1 MKKTLLIFTAAI
13 LLSWPARAQ
22 IQLPKTGGAMEMTIK
37 EAIARLDGEPKLER
51 LKSAALKL
59 ADADVKGARG
69 WMRATNWA
77 AVLPVVKFTAEH
89 DMERDESI
97 DRYQDEPD
105 RWGADTDRDLGLQ
118 VSAQWNLGEIVFNP
132 DEVRVYGALANRAAR
147 REALLSVLVS
157 YYFERRKLQLTE
169 LVSPAS
175 DPMEALDKKMR
186 IEELTSLID
195 ASSDREDIVKLLV
208 PANEIAMDCGTGK
221 ATNMA
226 ILGAYVGYTKA
237 VEMESLKPLVRRQFE
252 RKPQFIDVNINVL
265 ARGYELGAK
274 AAAEAVN

>member
-1 MKKTLLIFTAAI
+1 MKNTLLVFTVVI
-13 LLSWPARAQ
+13 LLSWPAQAQ
-22 IQLPKTGGAMEMTIK
+22 IPLPKTGGAVGMTIK
-37 EAIARLDGEPKLER
+37 EAIARLAGEPKLER

-59 ADADVKGARG
+59 ADADVEGARG
-69 WMRATNWA
+69 WMRATNWV

-89 DMERDESI
+89 DMERDESL

-132 DEVRVYGALANRAAR
+132 DEVRVYSALANRAAR

-175 DPMEALDKKMR
+175 NPMAALDKRMR

-195 ASSDREDIVKLLV
+195 ALTGGLLSR
-208 PANEIAMDCGTGK
+208 
-221 ATNMA
+221 
-226 ILGAYVGYTKA
+226 Y
-237 VEMESLKPLVRRQFE
+237 LKP
-252 RKPQFIDVNINVL
+252 
-265 ARGYELGAK
+265 
-274 AAAEAVN
+274 

>member
-1 MKKTLLIFTAAI
+1 MKKAI
-13 LLSWPARAQ
+13 LILIVTIVTSWPAQAQ
-22 IQLPKTGGAMEMTIK
+22 IPVQNTGGAVGMTIK
-37 EAIARLDGEPKLER
+37 EATARLAGEPRLER
-51 LKSAALKL
+51 LKSAALRL
-59 ADADVKGARG
+59 ADADVEGARG

-89 DMERDESI
+89 DMERDESL

-169 LVSPAS
+169 LVSPATDS
-175 DPMEALDKKMR
+175 MKALDIRMR

-195 ASSDREDIVKLLV
+195 ALTGGLLSR
-208 PANEIAMDCGTGK
+208 
-221 ATNMA
+221 
-226 ILGAYVGYTKA
+226 Y
-237 VEMESLKPLVRRQFE
+237 LKP
-252 RKPQFIDVNINVL
+252 
-265 ARGYELGAK
+265 
-274 AAAEAVN
+274 

>member
-1 MKKTLLIFTAAI
+1 MKKAI
-13 LLSWPARAQ
+13 LILIVTIVTSWPAQAQ
-22 IQLPKTGGAMEMTIK
+22 IPVQNTGGAVGMTIK
-37 EAIARLDGEPKLER
+37 EATARLAGEPRLER
-51 LKSAALKL
+51 LKSAALRL
-59 ADADVKGARG
+59 ADADVEGARG

-89 DMERDESI
+89 DMERDESL

-118 VSAQWNLGEIVFNP
+118 VSAQWNLGEIVLNP

-169 LVSPAS
+169 LVSPATDS
-175 DPMEALDKKMR
+175 MKALDIRMR

-195 ASSDREDIVKLLV
+195 ALTGGLLSR
-208 PANEIAMDCGTGK
+208 
-221 ATNMA
+221 
-226 ILGAYVGYTKA
+226 Y
-237 VEMESLKPLVRRQFE
+237 LKP
-252 RKPQFIDVNINVL
+252 
-265 ARGYELGAK
+265 
-274 AAAEAVN
+274 

>member
-1 MKKTLLIFTAAI
+1 MKKALLIVTAVV
-13 LLSWPARAQ
+13 LTSWSAQAQ
-22 IQLPKTGGAMEMTIK
+22 IPLPKAGGAVGMTIK
-37 EAIARLDGEPKLER
+37 EAVARLAGEPKLER

-59 ADADVKGARG
+59 ADADVEGARG
-69 WMRATNWA
+69 WMQATHWA

-89 DMERDESI
+89 DMERDESL

-132 DEVRVYGALANRAAR
+132 DEVRVYSALANRAAR

-157 YYFERRKLQLTE
+157 YYFERRKLQLME

-175 DPMEALDKKMR
+175 DPMKALDKRMR

-195 ASSDREDIVKLLV
+195 ALTGGLLSR
-208 PANEIAMDCGTGK
+208 
-221 ATNMA
+221 
-226 ILGAYVGYTKA
+226 Y
-237 VEMESLKPLVRRQFE
+237 LKP
-252 RKPQFIDVNINVL
+252 
-265 ARGYELGAK
+265 
-274 AAAEAVN
+274 

>member
-22 IQLPKTGGAMEMTIK
+22 IQLPKTGGAMGMTIK

-59 ADADVKGARG
+59 ADADVEGARG

-169 LVSPAS
+169 LLSPAS
-175 DPMEALDKKMR
+175 DPMAVLEVKMR

-195 ASSDREDIVKLLV
+195 ALTGGLLSR
-208 PANEIAMDCGTGK
+208 
-221 ATNMA
+221 
-226 ILGAYVGYTKA
+226 Y
-237 VEMESLKPLVRRQFE
+237 LKP
-252 RKPQFIDVNINVL
+252 
-265 ARGYELGAK
+265 
-274 AAAEAVN
+274 

>member
-1 MKKTLLIFTAAI
+1 MKKAILIFTVAI
-13 LLSWPARAQ
+13 FTSWPAQAQ
-22 IQLPKTGGAMEMTIK
+22 IPVQKTGGAVGMTIK
-37 EAIARLDGEPKLER
+37 EATVRLAGEPRLER
-51 LKSAALKL
+51 LKSAALRL
-59 ADADVKGARG
+59 ADADVEGARG

-89 DMERDESI
+89 DMERDESL

-147 REALLSVLVS
+147 REAILSVLVS

-169 LVSPAS
+169 LVSPAP
-175 DPMEALDKKMR
+175 DPMAALDIRMR

-195 ASSDREDIVKLLV
+195 ALTGGLLSR
-208 PANEIAMDCGTGK
+208 
-221 ATNMA
+221 
-226 ILGAYVGYTKA
+226 Y
-237 VEMESLKPLVRRQFE
+237 LKP
-252 RKPQFIDVNINVL
+252 
-265 ARGYELGAK
+265 
-274 AAAEAVN
+274 

>member
-1 MKKTLLIFTAAI
+1 MKKAI
-13 LLSWPARAQ
+13 LILIVTIVTSWPAQAQ
-22 IQLPKTGGAMEMTIK
+22 IPVQNTGGAVGMTIK
-37 EAIARLDGEPKLER
+37 EATARLAGEPRPER
-51 LKSAALKL
+51 LKSAALRL
-59 ADADVKGARG
+59 ADADVEGARG

-89 DMERDESI
+89 DMERDESL

-169 LVSPAS
+169 LVSPAP
-175 DPMEALDKKMR
+175 DPMAALDIRMR

-195 ASSDREDIVKLLV
+195 ALTGGLLSR
-208 PANEIAMDCGTGK
+208 
-221 ATNMA
+221 
-226 ILGAYVGYTKA
+226 Y
-237 VEMESLKPLVRRQFE
+237 LKP
-252 RKPQFIDVNINVL
+252 
-265 ARGYELGAK
+265 
-274 AAAEAVN
+274 

>member
-1 MKKTLLIFTAAI
+1 MKKAILILIVTIFT
-13 LLSWPARAQ
+13 SWPAQAQ
-22 IQLPKTGGAMEMTIK
+22 IPVKKTGGAVGMTIK
-37 EAIARLDGEPKLER
+37 EAIARLAGEPKLER
-51 LKSAALKL
+51 LKSAALRL
-59 ADADVKGARG
+59 ADADVEGARG

-89 DMERDESI
+89 DMERDESL

-175 DPMEALDKKMR
+175 DPMADLDRRMR

-195 ASSDREDIVKLLV
+195 ALTGGLLSR
-208 PANEIAMDCGTGK
+208 
-221 ATNMA
+221 
-226 ILGAYVGYTKA
+226 Y
-237 VEMESLKPLVRRQFE
+237 LKP
-252 RKPQFIDVNINVL
+252 
-265 ARGYELGAK
+265 
-274 AAAEAVN
+274 

>member
-1 MKKTLLIFTAAI
+1 MKKAI
-13 LLSWPARAQ
+13 LVFTVVVSISWSARAQ
-22 IQLPKTGGAMEMTIK
+22 APLSKTSGAVGMTIR
-37 EAIARLDGEPKLER
+37 EAVASLAGEPKLER

-59 ADADVKGARG
+59 ADADVEGARG

-89 DMERDESI
+89 DMERDESL

-175 DPMEALDKKMR
+175 DPMVALDKKMR

-195 ASSDREDIVKLLV
+195 ALTGGLL
-208 PANEIAMDCGTGK
+208 TR
-221 ATNMA
+221 
-226 ILGAYVGYTKA
+226 Y
-237 VEMESLKPLVRRQFE
+237 LKP
-252 RKPQFIDVNINVL
+252 
-265 ARGYELGAK
+265 
-274 AAAEAVN
+274 